1 LEVLFTRH
9 QDYGIA
15 AQDVKKL
22 VDAGLYTVE
31 AVAYT
36 PKKVL
41 IAIKGIS
48 EQKADKII
56 AEGSVDQKSVHNRLS
71 DTSLAHKI
79 IPLGFQSAT
88 EVHAR
93 RSELVCITT
102 GSKQLDT
109 LLGGM
114 VCQTINSFPVNLIT
128 NVKGGLRLAQLRS
141 YLVSLGPVN
150 HKSVIPWR

>member
-1 LEVLFTRH
+1 VLGHCGVADLRMQEAGITP
-9 QDYGIA
+9 QDIR
-15 AQDVKKL
+15 KL
-22 VDAGLYTVE
+22 VDAGLHTVE
-31 AVAYT
+31 SVAYT

-41 IAIKGIS
+41 TAIKGIS

-56 AEGSVDQKSVHNRLS
+56 SEGARRLVRLY
-71 DTSLAHKI
+71 THTAHARIAQKI

-109 LLGGM
+109 LLGG
-114 VCQTINSFPVNLIT
+114 TYI
-128 NVKGGLRLAQLRS
+128 
-141 YLVSLGPVN
+141 
-150 HKSVIPWR
+150 